1 MDLQNISSRPNK
13 SARLGK
19 ARKDGWFSKR
29 IITPECPKHSG
40 LGIHSFI
47 ICPDSH
53 HRFLFPSPPRIPE
66 SPKKTPKAVKF
77 GIGSFTSLFG
87 SKEGREL
94 QAIAK
99 KYHWPLLLGCYC
111 VVFGQACHETSG
123 IFCRNHVNM
132 LVWGGGRKGKL
143 SF

>member
-1 MDLQNISSRPNK
+1 MQNISSRPNK

-40 LGIHSFI
+40 LGIRSFI

-53 HRFLFPSPPRIPE
+53 HRFLFPSPPE
-66 SPKKTPKAVKF
+66 SPNIRKKLQAVKF

-99 KYHWPLLLGCYC
+99 KYHWPLLLGWFC
-111 VVFGQACHETSG
+111 VVVWRRGNIRCAFFGERISKMG
-123 IFCRNHVNM
+123 
-132 LVWGGGRKGKL
+132 WERKGK
-143 SF
+143 FIF

>member
-13 SARLGK
+13 SARLGN
-19 ARKDGWFSKR
+19 ARKDGCFSKR

-53 HRFLFPSPPRIPE
+53 HRFLFPSPPE
-66 SPKKTPKAVKF
+66 SPNIRKKLQAVKF

-99 KYHWPLLLGCYC
+99 KYHWPLLLGGC
-111 VVFGQACHETSG
+111 VVFGQTCHGTSG

-132 LVWGGGRKGKL
+132 LVWGRGRKGKL